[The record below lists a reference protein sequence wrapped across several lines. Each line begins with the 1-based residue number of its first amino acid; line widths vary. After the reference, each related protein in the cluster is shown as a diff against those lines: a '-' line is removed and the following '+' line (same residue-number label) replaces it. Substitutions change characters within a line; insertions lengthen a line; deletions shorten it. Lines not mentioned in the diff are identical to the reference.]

1 MIQLQSPSTLSI
13 DFLGVINQVGE
24 GISHSDFRDGDEVYG
39 QACLGS
45 ISPRMKDKIII
56 YLW

>member
-39 QACLGS
+39 QACL
-45 ISPRMKDKIII
+45 
-56 YLW
+56 